1 MKQTYRSR
9 LNSLPV
15 ELKEEIAEYVLQW
28 GMTATNLRLG
38 ILDTFKKYNV
48 KVDEL
53 GTGTNRLIVKYQ
65 GYALKIALDDEG
77 VDDNRQEWVMS
88 DMLYPNVARTYEISG
103 KVIPQEDETLKI
115 IGGHLLVADYAP
127 AFPSWGEMLFYQT
140 KIRKILNL
148 WNSQGYLLG
157 DVGISKKNFANWGL
171 LNGKPVCIDYAYI
184 FPANMNLMECTCGN
198 HNLQI
203 AGDTFSSY
211 RCTNPKCCR
220 TFSDAEIR
228 ARIPNAKRHSLFSTV
243 EGICMHEEYEEHD
256 VDPKY
261 IDKTVSKIKS
271 PYDTDV
277 MELAR
282 CINKYYGYYDNGTLK
297 YGGD

>member
-1 MKQTYRSR
+1 M
-9 LNSLPV
+9 
-15 ELKEEIAEYVLQW
+15 
-28 GMTATNLRLG
+28 
-38 ILDTFKKYNV
+38 
-48 KVDEL
+48 
-53 GTGTNRLIVKYQ
+53 
-65 GYALKIALDDEG
+65 
-77 VDDNRQEWVMS
+77 
-88 DMLYPNVARTYEISG
+88 
-103 KVIPQEDETLKI
+103 
-115 IGGHLLVADYAP
+115 
-127 AFPSWGEMLFYQT
+127 
-140 KIRKILNL
+140 
-148 WNSQGYLLG
+148 WNEQGYLLG

-261 IDKTVSKIKS
+261 INKSVSKIKS
-271 PYDTDV
+271 PYDIDV
-277 MELAR
+277 MELAKS
-282 CINKYYGYYDNGTLK
+282 INRYYGYYDNGTLK